1 MEVSVVI
8 YINHI
13 NIYAFE
19 CYARCMTMHRCLE
32 AVMRGCDDAQGVSEM
47 VVWRQNGVVSPVP
60 EVVV

>member
-1 MEVSVVI
+1 
-8 YINHI
+8 
-13 NIYAFE
+13 
-19 CYARCMTMHRCLE
+19 MTMHRCLG